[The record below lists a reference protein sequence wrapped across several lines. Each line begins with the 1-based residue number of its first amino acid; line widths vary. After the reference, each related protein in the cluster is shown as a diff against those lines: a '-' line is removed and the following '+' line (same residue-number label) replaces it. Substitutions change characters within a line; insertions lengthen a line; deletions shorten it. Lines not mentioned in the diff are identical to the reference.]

1 MRGEFSAESGATRNH
16 FHDLY
21 VGWEVGRTRALF
33 EHSQIGGSHAFHKM
47 PWLRYRPDLHAE
59 FKQMIWRWRR
69 SMIGDKPNS
78 VLSGTVEKIIS
89 PAAQDEPEMVQIQIA
104 GSGEPTL
111 LRIENKVE
119 DDLGNEMKLREGAKV
134 SLKIEAEREDTI
146 PPPTT

>member
-1 MRGEFSAESGATRNH
+1 
-16 FHDLY
+16 
-21 VGWEVGRTRALF
+21 
-33 EHSQIGGSHAFHKM
+33 
-47 PWLRYRPDLHAE
+47 
-59 FKQMIWRWRR
+59 
-69 SMIGDKPNS
+69 MIGDKPNS

-134 SLKIEAEREDTI
+134 SQRDGSSERKPL
-146 PPPTT
+146 PPAPSPVRGGRGADQRRAQ